1 MGAAILGVV
10 GGSWLRRLAVAVLA
24 VVVLA
29 MVPPVAGAASSAAGG
44 QPVGVIVQ
52 AEPGAVASAARQIQ
66 VLGGRVGR
74 PLQVING
81 FTALVPARSAA
92 CSARRWLAR

>member
-1 MGAAILGVV
+1 MGAGTLGAV

-29 MVPPVAGAASSAAGG
+29 LLPPVAGTASSAAAD

-52 AEPGAVASAARQIQ
+52 AEPGAVAAARQAQDLIG
-66 VLGGRVGR
+66 VLG
-74 PLQVING
+74 
-81 FTALVPARSAA
+81 
-92 CSARRWLAR
+92 